1 MKISEAIKKIIKLK
15 DFAVFDDYKRFI
27 AMLADFS
34 TDTHKKELN
43 VFKNA
48 VDDKMLKLCVDD
60 TLENSRK
67 ILKLLYKIFFYR
79 IQRDRNNVKITR
91 IKKRNGISAPK

>member
-1 MKISEAIKKIIKLK
+1 MNKSEAINEIIKLR
-15 DFAVFDDYKRFI
+15 DFAVFDNYKMFI

-48 VDDKMLKLCVDD
+48 VDDKILKLCVDD

-67 ILKLLYKIFFYR
+67 Y
-79 IQRDRNNVKITR
+79 
-91 IKKRNGISAPK
+91 